1 MNRVVFT
8 VNAVLGK
15 SARDVERCF
24 AVDKKK
30 QEEYHFVK
38 EQIKKI
44 PPDRKKMRAWL
55 GWTIFLAAV
64 FGVVAAI
71 VFCAVRPVME
81 NLLQRKDNT
90 VVISGQDEVSD
101 ETPEETD
108 PVYITETQQ
117 MEPEDYQIL
126 QNKLYAIGRAANKSV
141 VSVKAIGETTDWF
154 EDSYQTE
161 SQGTGIIVA
170 DTGSNYLILTEKK
183 VIADADQVD
192 VTFYDDSM
200 AEASMLAW
208 DENTGIA
215 VLQVEK
221 KNLSEQTIDRVAAA
235 TLGNSS
241 ALSQGTIVI
250 AIGSP
255 LGEPFSILTGNVT
268 SSSHEV
274 STVDANYKV
283 ISTDINAS
291 EAGSG
296 ALINLKGEV
305 VGLMLQSYSKRESQ
319 STVTAIG
326 ISDIGKLLEKM
337 SNGESPAYL
346 GLEVSTVTTEIAKEN
361 QLPKGVYIKQVLSD
375 SPAMQAGLQMGDVL
389 TKIGGTEIQTT
400 QQYEDYILNAKD
412 GQQSTV
418 TVKRMG
424 ADGKYQELSFKVVF
438 GTLQESQTQESSG
451 K

>member
-1 MNRVVFT
+1 M
-8 VNAVLGK
+8 
-15 SARDVERCF
+15 ERCF

-44 PPDRKKMRAWL
+44 PPDRKKMRSHL
-55 GWTIFLAAV
+55 VWTIVLAAV
-64 FGVVAAI
+64 FGVVAAL
-71 VFCAVRPVME
+71 VFCLVRPVIE
-81 NLLQRKDNT
+81 NLANQKDNT
-90 VVISGQDEVSD
+90 VVISGQDE
-101 ETPEETD
+101 TTD
-108 PVYITETQQ
+108 DTQATDDTEPVYITETQQ

-154 EDSYQTE
+154 EDAYQTE

-170 DTGSNYLILTEKK
+170 DTSDTYLVLTEKK
-183 VIADADQVD
+183 VIADASQVD
-192 VTFYDDSM
+192 VTFYDDSI
-200 AEASMLAW
+200 ASATMQAY

-215 VLQVEK
+215 VLRVEK
-221 KNLSEQTIDRVAAA
+221 KELSEDTINRVAAA

-305 VGLMLQSYSKRESQ
+305 VGLMLQSYSKRDAQ

-389 TKIGGTEIQTT
+389 TKIGSTEIQTA

-424 ADGKYQELSFKVVF
+424 ADGKYQDLSFKVVF
-438 GTLQESQTQESSG
+438 GTLQESQVQENSG

>member
-1 MNRVVFT
+1 M
-8 VNAVLGK
+8 
-15 SARDVERCF
+15 
-24 AVDKKK
+24 DKKK
-30 QEEYHFVK
+30 QEEYHFIK

-44 PPDRKKMRAWL
+44 PPDWKKMRSHLA
-55 GWTIFLAAV
+55 WTILLAVV
-64 FGVVAAI
+64 FGVVAAL
-71 VFCAVRPVME
+71 VFCLVRPVIE
-81 NLLQRKDNT
+81 NVTYQKDNT
-90 VVISGQDEVSD
+90 VVISGKD
-101 ETPEETD
+101 ETTD
-108 PVYITETQQ
+108 NTQTADEAEPIYITETQQ

-141 VSVKAIGETTDWF
+141 VSVKAIGETTDLF
-154 EDSYQTE
+154 ENAYQTE

-170 DTGSNYLILTEKK
+170 DTSDTYLVLTEKK
-183 VIADADQVD
+183 VIADASQVD
-192 VTFYDDSM
+192 VTFYDDSVAPATM
-200 AEASMLAW
+200 QAY

-215 VLQVEK
+215 MLRVEK
-221 KNLSEQTIDRVAAA
+221 KELSEDTVNRVAAA
-235 TLGNSS
+235 TLGKSS

-255 LGEPFSILTGNVT
+255 LSEPFSILTGNVT
-268 SSSHEV
+268 SSSYEV

-305 VGLMLQSYSKRESQ
+305 VGLMLQSYSKRDAQ

-326 ISDIGKLLEKM
+326 ISDIGRLLEKM
-337 SNGESPAYL
+337 SNGESPVYL

-361 QLPKGVYIKQVLSD
+361 HLPKGVYIKKVLSD

-389 TKIGGTEIQTT
+389 TKIGNTEIQTVD
-400 QQYEDYILNAKD
+400 QYEDYMLNGKD
-412 GQQSTV
+412 GQQNTV

-424 ADGKYQELSFKVVF
+424 ADGKYQDLSFKVVF
-438 GTLQESQTQESSG
+438 GTLHQSQMQE